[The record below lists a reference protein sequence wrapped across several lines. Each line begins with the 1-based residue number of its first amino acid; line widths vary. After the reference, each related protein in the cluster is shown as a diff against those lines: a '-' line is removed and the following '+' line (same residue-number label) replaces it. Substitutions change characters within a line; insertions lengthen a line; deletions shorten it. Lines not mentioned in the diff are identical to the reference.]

1 MSINRWLVPE
11 GLAINFEPFARGRFQ
26 SDEDDARQNRRGW
39 WRGCIAAAQ
48 HLRYWRKL
56 VAPLLGSTCANEP
69 NARDKLFPENPEMP
83 PGCSIKGRFAVRAK
97 VPGYRGI
104 YQRRLSQLPHAE
116 EPEPLVL
123 FRGGRPSCRV
133 PKSVHLQR
141 TTRRL
146 SRSTRQM
153 ERRPRR
159 QSAGISVEMS
169 SAVPAADTR
178 GPATAAR
185 FHMPLP
191 LPLAGER
198 GAGGGMCPL
207 SAIDIIDVFGISASY
222 PQMHPRPRAAS
233 TTPRGRRMQAFAA
246 IFANAGVRRAHAAT
260 GPAPQ
265 RPN

>member
-1 MSINRWLVPE
+1 VPCGREAPERLAQFIGGRAVHCEDNGPDPAFRKRHICTCTVEGETMSINRWLVPE

-97 VPGYRGI
+97 APGYRGI

-198 GAGGGMCPL
+198 GAGGGNV
-207 SAIDIIDVFGISASY
+207 SAI
-222 PQMHPRPRAAS
+222 R
-233 TTPRGRRMQAFAA
+233 
-246 IFANAGVRRAHAAT
+246 N
-260 GPAPQ
+260 
-265 RPN
+265 